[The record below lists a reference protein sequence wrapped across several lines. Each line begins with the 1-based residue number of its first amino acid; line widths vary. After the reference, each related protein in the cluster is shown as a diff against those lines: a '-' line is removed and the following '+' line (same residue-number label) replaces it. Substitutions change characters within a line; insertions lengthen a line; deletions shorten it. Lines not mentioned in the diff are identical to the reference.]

1 MRETSRTC
9 NFPRTTHGGKA
20 EIVMWR
26 RLHTVR
32 PAPAPWRDSHV
43 NIYHDYY
50 YFNPPKILSTHTTT
64 KQGFQVSTHLAFHF
78 HSVAVRISQRLRL
91 IKAPIH
97 FFPVWRKKKKKK
109 SSVAF
114 AHRER
119 GSGPGLSALKKIL
132 PVRFFHRTSCFFHL
146 PDFFFL
152 FSVRSDRHEGGL
164 HERAGGV
171 RLAALT
177 WGVWVKFWKWHQPS
191 LKKTGFWDAFTYRTK
206 SPTPSVGIYLYP
218 CCSQ

>member
-1 MRETSRTC
+1 M
-9 NFPRTTHGGKA
+9 
-20 EIVMWR
+20 IIII
-26 RLHTVR
+26 L
-32 PAPAPWRDSHV
+32 
-43 NIYHDYY
+43 I
-50 YFNPPKILSTHTTT
+50 PPKSYPPTPPPSRAFKFPLTLLFTSTAL
-64 KQGFQVSTHLAFHF
+64 QLGFRRGCDLLK
-78 HSVAVRISQRLRL
+78 LRF
-91 IKAPIH
+91 I
-97 FFPVWRKKKKKK
+97 FFPFEGKKRKEKKF
-109 SSVAF
+109 SRLCPQREGLWSRAF
-114 AHRER
+114 C
-119 GSGPGLSALKKIL
+119 SKKIL